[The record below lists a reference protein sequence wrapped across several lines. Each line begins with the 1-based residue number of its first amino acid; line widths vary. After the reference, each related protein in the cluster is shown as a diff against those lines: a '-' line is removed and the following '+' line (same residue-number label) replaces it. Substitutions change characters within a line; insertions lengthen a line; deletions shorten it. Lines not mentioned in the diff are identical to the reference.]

1 MNVKQIA
8 IIGVALV
15 VAGGAFMF
23 VKQQQPTQAT
33 QAAAPAPAMN
43 TIKVLVS
50 NQDLAVGTRIAKD
63 SLIWRDWPKDAV
75 GPTFITQGSQPK
87 ALDNF
92 IGAVVRIQLAIGEPI
107 VGGKLVIADA
117 KSGIM
122 AALLTPGMRAVTIN
136 VKTNTS
142 VAGFI
147 LPENRVDVILTRTIA
162 FPSGT
167 QTVNR
172 TVSSTILE
180 NVRVLAIDQRVM
192 QEKGQQAMTGSSAT
206 LELSPADSERLSQA
220 DSLGEI
226 SLALRSYADAN
237 GPTIAKPNALA
248 LSQPAPPSQ
257 KGGSSQTNPEGVP
270 NTNPSSMAQA
280 ENGVKVYRGGQ

>member
-1 MNVKQIA
+1 M
-8 IIGVALV
+8 
-15 VAGGAFMF
+15 M
-23 VKQQQPTQAT
+23 
-33 QAAAPAPAMN
+33 
-43 TIKVLVS
+43 
-50 NQDLAVGTRIAKD
+50 AK
-63 SLIWRDWPKDAV
+63 PK
-75 GPTFITQGSQPK
+75 
-87 ALDNF
+87 N
-92 IGAVVRIQLAIGEPI
+92 
-107 VGGKLVIADA
+107 
-117 KSGIM
+117 GIL

-162 FPSGT
+162 FPNGS

-237 GPTIAKPNALA
+237 GPTVARPNALA
-248 LSQPAPPSQ
+248 LSQPAPPTQ
-257 KGGSSQTNPEGVP
+257 KNGTQMNPEGVP
-270 NTNPSSMAQA
+270 NTTPSPMAQA
-280 ENGVKVYRGGQ
+280 ESGVKVYRGGQ

>member
-1 MNVKQIA
+1 VNVKQIA

-15 VAGGAFMF
+15 VAGGAFIF
-23 VKQQQPTQAT
+23 AKQQQPKQTT
-33 QAAAPAPAMN
+33 QAAASAPAIN

-50 NQDLAVGTRIAKD
+50 NQDLAVGTRISKD
-63 SLIWRDWPKDAV
+63 SLVWRDWPKDAA
-75 GPTFITQGSQPK
+75 GPTFITQGSKPK
-87 ALDNF
+87 ALENF
-92 IGAVVRIQLAIGEPI
+92 IGAVVRTPLAIGEPI
-107 VGGKLVIADA
+107 VEGKLVIADV
-117 KSGIM
+117 KSGVM

-162 FPSGT
+162 FPSGS

-237 GPTIAKPNALA
+237 GPTVAKPNALA

-257 KGGSSQTNPEGVP
+257 RGGVSQTNPEGMP
-270 NTNPSSMAQA
+270 NTNPSPMAQA

>member
-15 VAGGAFMF
+15 VAGGAFVF
-23 VKQQQPTQAT
+23 TQNQQPKQVAQAVT
-33 QAAAPAPAMN
+33 APAIN
-43 TIKVLVS
+43 TVKVLVS
-50 NQDLAVGTRIAKD
+50 NQDLAVGTRITKD
-63 SLIWRDWPKDAV
+63 SLIWRDWPSDAV
-75 GPTFITQGSQPK
+75 GPTFITQGKDPK
-87 ALDNF
+87 ALEHF
-92 IGAVVRIQLAIGEPI
+92 VGAVVKTQLAIGEPI
-107 VGGKLVIADA
+107 VGGKLVIADP
-117 KSGIM
+117 KNGIL

-162 FPSGT
+162 FPNGG

-237 GPTIAKPNALA
+237 GPTVARPNALA

-257 KGGSSQTNPEGVP
+257 KSGTQMNPEGVP
-270 NTNPSSMAQA
+270 NTTPSPMAQA
-280 ENGVKVYRGGQ
+280 ESGVKVYRGGQ

>member
-15 VAGGAFMF
+15 VAGGAFVF
-23 VKQQQPTQAT
+23 TQNQQPKQIAQAVT
-33 QAAAPAPAMN
+33 APAIN
-43 TIKVLVS
+43 TVKVLVS
-50 NQDLAVGTRIAKD
+50 NQDLAVGTRITKD
-63 SLIWRDWPKDAV
+63 SLIWRDWPSDAV
-75 GPTFITQGSQPK
+75 GPTFITQGKDPK
-87 ALDNF
+87 ALEHF
-92 IGAVVRIQLAIGEPI
+92 VGSVVKVQLAIGEPI
-107 VGGKLVIADA
+107 VGGKLVIADP
-117 KSGIM
+117 KNGIL

-162 FPSGT
+162 FPNGS

-237 GPTIAKPNALA
+237 GPTVARPNALA
-248 LSQPAPPSQ
+248 LSQPAPPTQ
-257 KGGSSQTNPEGVP
+257 KNGTQMNPEGVP
-270 NTNPSSMAQA
+270 NTTPSPMAQA
-280 ENGVKVYRGGQ
+280 ESGVKVYRGGQ

>member
-15 VAGGAFMF
+15 VAGGAFVF
-23 VKQQQPTQAT
+23 TQNQQPKQVAQAVT
-33 QAAAPAPAMN
+33 APAIN
-43 TIKVLVS
+43 TVKVLVS
-50 NQDLAVGTRIAKD
+50 NQDLAIGTRITRD
-63 SLIWRDWPKDAV
+63 SLIWRDWPSDAV
-75 GPTFITQGSQPK
+75 GPTFITQGKDPK
-87 ALDNF
+87 ALEHF
-92 IGAVVRIQLAIGEPI
+92 VGAVVKTQLAIGEPI
-107 VGGKLVIADA
+107 VGGKLVIADP
-117 KSGIM
+117 KNGIL

-162 FPSGT
+162 FPSGS

-237 GPTIAKPNALA
+237 GPTVARPNALA
-248 LSQPAPPSQ
+248 LSQPAPPNQRSGSQ
-257 KGGSSQTNPEGVP
+257 MNPEGVP
-270 NTNPSSMAQA
+270 NTTPSPMAQA
-280 ENGVKVYRGGQ
+280 ESGVKVYRGGQ